1 MTASTFAAALAD
13 HFLAMLP
20 DDRPLERDALAA
32 LPAPVGHFLSCW
44 LAQHVGRVDASL
56 RSPWVAETSAVAAAR
71 ADLVA
76 TMQRDAQVPEERR
89 AQVVRYATARIVSF
103 LVAPAEAFPKTIEET
118 GAGPYSV
125 ELVLDR
131 LAWFA
136 TRPTLAEVL
145 RSYFDWKGTQQVSA
159 SDLRRLLAQID
170 ERLAQEESPSD
181 WMDHLAPLFDLAAHV
196 NADRHLSASVL
207 RDHFAAR
214 GLDASVFSDD
224 QAAVSEAQLL
234 ALLQIDA
241 PRVPV
246 SVNAL
251 MVEEDDLGFTAP
263 SPSAPDAP
271 LATGPDA
278 NAAVAPEDVPTEDSQ
293 VAHLHAE
300 APETEAEAPETEAE
314 APETEAE
321 APETEDVPS
330 ETAPRTAFEPAPEAV
345 TSHED
350 TDVQQ
355 TDDSLASEPYSPT
368 SALDA
373 PLPDLAQAPL
383 SSSLGPAPSVPA
395 VPSAPETPSENET
408 SEALTSASQNVA
420 DAAQD
425 SFDPGE
431 PPSSRPS
438 TIEEATRDDQPLWS
452 QYAAP
457 DAPSVNDGFADPDA
471 TPASPPA
478 SGRDVP
484 LWKRYFSG
492 GDSGPASADE
502 APLPSEDSVDLRPA
516 AVETGVPAGSSDTV
530 PTDAPSDDVSST
542 PSDTTAPTAAPLA
555 PESYAEA
562 SSPTEA
568 MPSTAEATP
577 SAAEATP
584 STSEPP
590 PLSEAPRP
598 TAAET
603 PATLDDSPSALE
615 RRLLGAA
622 ADQRSWFVE
631 QLTEGDGAAYD
642 ATLQAI
648 DRADSWIEAS
658 QIISREIFRR
668 YSVYIWSAPA
678 RAFTDAIESYFRT
691 ARTQAK

>member
-263 SPSAPDAP
+263 SSSAPDAP
-271 LATGPDA
+271 PATGPDA
-278 NAAVAPEDVPTEDSQ
+278 NAAVAPEDVPMEDSQ
-293 VAHLHAE
+293 VAHLH
-300 APETEAEAPETEAE
+300 AEAPETEAE

-383 SSSLGPAPSVPA
+383 SSSLGPAPSVPG
-395 VPSAPETPSENET
+395 VSSAPETPSQNEAT
-408 SEALTSASQNVA
+408 EALTSASQNVA

-425 SFDPGE
+425 TSGPGE

-452 QYAAP
+452 QYASP

-502 APLPSEDSVDLRPA
+502 APLPSEDSVDMRPA
-516 AVETGVPAGSSDTV
+516 AAETGAPAASSDTV
-530 PTDAPSDDVSST
+530 PTDAPSDDVPSA
-542 PSDTTAPTAAPLA
+542 PSDTAAPPAAPLA
-555 PESYAEA
+555 PDSYAEA
-562 SSPTEA
+562 S
-568 MPSTAEATP
+568 

-584 STSEPP
+584 STAEPP
-590 PLSEAPRP
+590 PLSEAPLP

-603 PATLDDSPSALE
+603 PVVPDDSPTALE

-622 ADQRSWFVE
+622 ADQRSWFVG

>member
-13 HFLAMLP
+13 HFLATLP
-20 DDRPLERDALAA
+20 DDRPLARDALAA

-56 RSPWVAETSAVAAAR
+56 RSPWVAETPAVAAAR

-89 AQVVRYATARIVSF
+89 AQVIRYATARIVSF

-159 SDLRRLLAQID
+159 SDLRRLLTQID

-224 QAAVSEAQLL
+224 QAAISEAQLL

-246 SVNAL
+246 SVDAL

-263 SPSAPDAP
+263 PSSVPDAP
-271 LATGPDA
+271 PETASDA

-293 VAHLHAE
+293 VADLHAE
-300 APETEAEAPETEAE
+300 TPETK
-314 APETEAE
+314 
-321 APETEDVPS
+321 DMPS
-330 ETAPRTAFEPAPEAV
+330 ETAPRTAFEPTPDVAPLR
-345 TSHED
+345 ED
-350 TDVQQ
+350 ADISQ
-355 TDDSLASEPYSPT
+355 TEERHVSGPDSPT

-471 TPASPPA
+471 TPAAPPA

-516 AVETGVPAGSSDTV
+516 AVETGVPAASSDTV

-555 PESYAEA
+555 PESHAEA

-568 MPSTAEATP
+568 TPSTAEATP

-590 PLSEAPRP
+590 PLSEVPRP

-603 PATLDDSPSALE
+603 PATPDDSPSALE

-678 RAFTDAIESYFRT
+678 RA
-691 ARTQAK
+691 